1 MKVMLSD
8 FTGADR
14 VYIVC
19 GYTDLRRGIDGLAAL
34 VQQEFQLTHSATACF
49 CSVAGAGIG
58 SRHCTGRATVSC
70 CSTSVWNPA
79 ASSGRERKAR
89 QEA

>member
-14 VYIVC
+14 VYIAC

-34 VQQEFQLTHSATACF
+34 VQQEFQL
-49 CSVAGAGIG
+49 
-58 SRHCTGRATVSC
+58 
-70 CSTSVWNPA
+70 NPF
-79 ASSGRERKAR
+79 SNCLFLF
-89 QEA
+89 